1 MNQYVSIFRTNENGY
16 NFNKR
21 KSKFLSIILHIMDKS
36 KLVGFIVITIFSSK
50 QKKLWNFFQD
60 FSQKKEMIINQ
71 NENGLIIGFL
81 F

>member
-1 MNQYVSIFRTNENGY
+1 
-16 NFNKR
+16 
-21 KSKFLSIILHIMDKS
+21 MDKS